1 MFSKSA
7 HEHKDSSGKYLTEHL
22 VEGTFKKLQ
31 RKSLQKYSDVAVSSL
46 VAAPRNLKPSNS
58 SETNPSEMLQIKL
71 VFSEILN
78 ILLSPR
84 QRKPEEKKNPCVN
97 VWSY

>member
-46 VAAPRNLKPSNS
+46 VAAPWKLCSQKFQAFKFQWDQPFRDAANKLSIFWDSQYFIKP
-58 SETNPSEMLQIKL
+58 
-71 VFSEILN
+71 
-78 ILLSPR
+78 
-84 QRKPEEKKNPCVN
+84 
-97 VWSY
+97 